1 MLQDIFPFIFNIDPV
16 VIAGGFLWS
25 LALYITLT
33 KVKNWLMEQLTRW
46 LNFADRSLFIS
57 MEEFEDTRVARE
69 AQNVFYASILSI
81 IPFSILGFLSNWALD
96 LSLGGS
102 WSISLGILT
111 CVIGGVFALGIQNEE
126 MNNGE

>member
-1 MLQDIFPFIFNIDPV
+1 MLQDIFPFLFAINPIT
-16 VIAGGFLWS
+16 IAGGFLWS
-25 LALYITLT
+25 LALYITLP

-81 IPFSILGFLSNWALD
+81 IPFSALGFLSNWGLD

-102 WSISLGILT
+102 WSISLGIMT
-111 CVIGGVFALGIQNEE
+111 CMIGGVFALGVQDSQ
-126 MNNGE
+126 

>member
-1 MLQDIFPFIFNIDPV
+1 MLQEIFPFIFAINPV
-16 VIAGGFLWS
+16 IVAGGFLWS
-25 LALYITLT
+25 LALYIILP

-46 LNFADRSLFIS
+46 LNFADRSLFIT

-81 IPFSILGFLSNWALD
+81 IPFSVLGFLSNWGLD

-102 WSISLGILT
+102 WSISLGIMT
-111 CVIGGVFALGIQNEE
+111 CVIGGVFALGMQHED
-126 MNNGE
+126 